1 MARRKSYTPEQR
13 KTILTTA
20 LRDRLTAADV
30 RKKFG
35 VTPVTYYSWR
45 KKMGAARRRGT
56 VAVAAV
62 AAGVGGFEVQLRE
75 QVRQSIRTL
84 LPEIVRSEVNSYLGE
99 VFARRGGRR
108 RI

>member
-13 KTILTTA
+13 KTILA
-20 LRDRLTAADV
+20 AAVRDRLTAADV

-45 KKMGAARRRGT
+45 KKMGAARRRGA
-56 VAVAAV
+56 VAVAA
-62 AAGVGGFEVQLRE
+62 AGIAGGGLELQLRE

-84 LPEIVRSEVNSYLGE
+84 LPEIVRSEVNAYLGSI
-99 VFARRGGRR
+99 FGGGKGRR
-108 RI
+108 RV